1 MARLFPWDPWLELE
15 SAAEDMRRLAED
27 WACTLPFVGDA
38 RRSGQ
43 FQPVADMVE
52 TADEFLILIELPG
65 LSREE
70 VHLEARGN
78 QLAVFGELKPPQ
90 GLNGASFQTMERS
103 YGCFARRFVLPVD
116 IDPGAVRAR
125 MKSGLLRI
133 EVPKRIQPSGNRH
146 VPVVVEE

>member
-1 MARLFPWDPWLELE
+1 
-15 SAAEDMRRLAED
+15 LAGD
-27 WACTLPFVGDA
+27 WACTSPFAGDA

-43 FQPVADMVE
+43 FQPVADIIE
-52 TADEFLILIELPG
+52 TVSEFLILIELPG

-70 VHLEARGN
+70 VHLEAKGN

-90 GLNGASFQTMERS
+90 GLAKASFQTMERS
-103 YGCFARRFVLPVD
+103 YGCFARRFVLPMD
-116 IDPGAVRAR
+116 IDPGAVRAH

-133 EVPKRIQPSGNRH
+133 EVPKRIQSAGNRN

>member
-1 MARLFPWDPWLELE
+1 M
-15 SAAEDMRRLAED
+15 AED
-27 WACTLPFVGDA
+27 WACTSPFAGDA
-38 RRSGQ
+38 RRGGH
-43 FQPVADMVE
+43 FQPVADMIE
-52 TADEFLILIELPG
+52 TAAGFLILIELPG
-65 LSREE
+65 LSRED
-70 VHLEARGN
+70 VHLEAKGN

-90 GLNGASFQTMERS
+90 GLTGASFQTMERS

-133 EVPKRIQPSGNRH
+133 EVPKRIQPSGNRN